1 LGGGVLYVCFY
12 YWNLK
17 STSDCCL
24 FDLVRICPIICS
36 QNSHNIAL
44 EAHAIKASSFNGMT
58 CTLFQKLMPERVG
71 IRDLGPRIDLDGNPD
86 RQLSFKCNITSTL
99 SSLALKVSTQEWP

>member
-1 LGGGVLYVCFY
+1 
-12 YWNLK
+12 
-17 STSDCCL
+17 
-24 FDLVRICPIICS
+24 VRICPIICS

-58 CTLFQKLMPERVG
+58 CTLFQKLMPER
-71 IRDLGPRIDLDGNPD
+71 IALRDLGPRIDLDGNPD